1 MVCMHLY
8 DLAAQIAV
16 DVGVIFLKIFL
27 IFLKIFLRLVVLG
40 NELLVWFGC
49 TCSYPTFLI
58 LATSEYSCAR
68 KPCLYVLVA

>member
-1 MVCMHLY
+1 MCCMVCMHLY

-27 IFLKIFLRLVVLG
+27 RLVVLG

-49 TCSYPTFLI
+49 TCS
-58 LATSEYSCAR
+58 
-68 KPCLYVLVA
+68 

>member
-40 NELLVWFGC
+40 NIATCMVW
-49 TCSYPTFLI
+49 LH
-58 LATSEYSCAR
+58 L
-68 KPCLYVLVA
+68 